1 MAVSNCAALTFL
13 DMFYPHELYLFPSLN
28 NPYAIPREAGKV
40 LSLGFTVTLLW
51 LRACLKSAQR
61 PFLQPL

>member
-51 LRACLKSAQR
+51 LSHTIEGRYARLQR
-61 PFLQPL
+61 I